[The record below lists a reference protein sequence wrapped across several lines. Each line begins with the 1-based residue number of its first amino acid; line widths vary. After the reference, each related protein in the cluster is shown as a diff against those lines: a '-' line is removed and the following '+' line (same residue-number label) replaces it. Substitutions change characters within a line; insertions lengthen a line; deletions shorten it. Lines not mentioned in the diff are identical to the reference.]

1 VVGLMMFLIAYILVL
16 VAHHTLHQLLEHK
29 RRAAIGIFNIV
40 LLLTI
45 LPSRLRHNKSVDDI
59 IAHQV
64 QRMSL
69 TCKHEMNDEA
79 ILLLDRKLDQSPRG
93 A

>member
-1 VVGLMMFLIAYILVL
+1 MVGLMFLIAYILVL

-29 RRAAIGIFNIV
+29 RRVAIGVFNIV
-40 LLLTI
+40 LILTI
-45 LPSRLRHNKSVDDI
+45 LPSRLRHNKRVDTI

-69 TCKHEMNDEA
+69 TYKHEMIMNDEA
-79 ILLLDRKLDQSPRG
+79 ILLDRKLEKQSP
-93 A
+93 

>member
-1 VVGLMMFLIAYILVL
+1 MMFLIAYILVL

-29 RRAAIGIFNIV
+29 RRAAIGINIV

-45 LPSRLRHNKSVDDI
+45 LPSRLRHNKRVDTI
-59 IAHQV
+59 IAHHV
-64 QRMSL
+64 ERMSL
-69 TCKHEMNDEA
+69 TYKHEIIMNDEA
-79 ILLLDRKLDQSPRG
+79 ILLDRKLEQSPRG